1 MTTTRAYSLI
11 REGSLLSKFGT
22 VCRQLG
28 RRTSDEL
35 GPNIEFCNSLDRDHE
50 EADMEFVRLPITHF
64 EEKLRTGEI
73 LDVCTI
79 AAWGTYQLWLKS
91 NR

>member
-1 MTTTRAYSLI
+1 MTELPWMWIAY
-11 REGSLLSKFGT
+11 GFAPQ
-22 VCRQLG
+22 RQHIFVAE
-28 RRTSDEL
+28 EL
-35 GPNIEFCNSLDRDHE
+35 TAGPHDRDHE
-50 EADMEFVRLPITHF
+50 EADMEIVRLPITHF

-73 LDVCTI
+73 RDVCTI